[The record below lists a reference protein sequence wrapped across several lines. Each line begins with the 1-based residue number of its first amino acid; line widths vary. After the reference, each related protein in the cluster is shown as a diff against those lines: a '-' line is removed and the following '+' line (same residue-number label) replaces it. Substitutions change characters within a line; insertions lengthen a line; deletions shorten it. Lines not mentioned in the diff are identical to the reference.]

1 MPEGL
6 LKIII
11 WAALGFFV
19 GAAIVGYYFG
29 MAE

>member
-6 LKIII
+6 VRVIIL
-11 WAALGFFV
+11 AAIGFFV